1 MSVIIAVTTE
11 TEAAAMVGWGW
22 QFARARH
29 LDVTVVIPLRGSDE
43 HVTDIDLALQPGDG
57 ENTIV
62 AAVRQAVSALPEAS
76 LPVAP
81 TDETEHEVNLAPEF
95 SLKLIRSP
103 KPYEAVLDV
112 LKVVDAHLLLVAKVK
127 VEDGRNEEMSLIQQL
142 FKRAPCDTM
151 LIRPGDADPLKCRRI
166 LIPAAGGPHAIRA
179 IQWGAQVAME
189 NDGLLS
195 PMFIESE
202 MGALAEDVGHE
213 HLRRI
218 LAEASV
224 EESAWVKPKVVVS
237 SDVGGSIVAAV
248 EEDYD
253 LMLVGASDRGAV
265 HRMLFGTV
273 PDHLLSGPEAVAVGA
288 MRRARPLITRFR
300 EGMEAW
306 LDLRVPQLTREARIE
321 LFERLQT
328 GSRWNFD
335 FLALMA
341 LSTSIAALGL
351 IQNSTA
357 VVIGAML
364 VAPLM
369 MPLIGAGL
377 ALVQGNEV
385 LMRTSIRSIF
395 YGFFLALLI
404 GIMCG
409 AVSPVRELTSELAAR
424 GAPTLLDLGVAL
436 FSGIA
441 AAYALARPNL
451 SAALPGVAIAAALV
465 PPLATVGISLA
476 FGEFRNATGA
486 ATLFAT
492 NGVIIILAAAAT
504 FYACGIRMFNQS
516 RSATMW
522 VQRFVLGLVLIAALL
537 SVPLTSVL
545 WERVAAKRDPMHVPN
560 TLIAEVADYVEE
572 YPGTELVAHRVT
584 RSGNDIVLV
593 FTVRAPNPA
602 SSVMV
607 DAIAATVR
615 ETLKRQVRVQVKT
628 ELVAERGQ

>member
-1 MSVIIAVTTE
+1 MSVTVVVTTE

-29 LDVTVVIPLRGSDE
+29 LDVTVVIPLRGTED
-43 HVTDIDLALQPGDG
+43 HVTEIDLGMPSADG
-57 ENTIV
+57 ENVIV
-62 AAVRQAVSALPEAS
+62 GAVRDAVAGLPDVQAAS
-76 LPVAP
+76 P
-81 TDETEHEVNLAPEF
+81 TGETEAEVSDAPHMA
-95 SLKLIRSP
+95 LKLIRSP
-103 KPYEAVLDV
+103 QPYEAVLDV
-112 LKVVDAHLLLVAKVK
+112 LRATGADLLLVAKIK
-127 VEDGRNEEMSLIQQL
+127 EGAGRDEDKSLSLQL
-142 FKRAPCDTM
+142 FKQAPCDTM
-151 LIRPGDADPLKCRRI
+151 LIRPGDADPLQCRRI

-195 PMFIESE
+195 PLFIESE
-202 MGALAEDVGHE
+202 MGPLAADVGHE

-224 EESAWVKPKVVVS
+224 AESAWVKAKVVVS
-237 SDVGGSIVAAV
+237 SNVGASIVAAV

-288 MRRARPLITRFR
+288 MRRSRPLITRFR
-300 EGMEAW
+300 ESIEAW

-341 LSTSIAALGL
+341 LSTTIAALGL

-377 ALVQGNEV
+377 SLVQGNEV

-404 GIMCG
+404 GILCG
-409 AVSPVRELTSELAAR
+409 GISPVRELTSELAAR

-465 PPLATVGISLA
+465 PPLATVGISLS

-504 FYACGIRMFNQS
+504 FYACGIRTFSQS
-516 RSATMW
+516 SSTTMW
-522 VQRFVLGLVLIAALL
+522 VKRFVLGLLLIAALL

-545 WERVAAKRDPMHVPN
+545 WEKVAANRDPMHVPS
-560 TLIAEVADYVEE
+560 TLIEEIAEYVEE
-572 YPGTELVAHRVT
+572 YPDSQLITHRVV
-584 RSGNDIVLV
+584 RRGDDIVLILNI
-593 FTVRAPNPA
+593 RSSRPA
-602 SSVMV
+602 STVMV

-615 ETLKRQVRVQVKT
+615 ESLEHPIRVQVRT
-628 ELVAERGQ
+628 ELVAERQ